1 METRTYNGVTVTLE
15 VWVNARGFGAE
26 VTTNSHVPSVDGVSL
41 TRKGFDSVEDARA
54 WAERVAPHVAAEE
67 RRRLEGES

>member
-15 VWVNARGFGAE
+15 VWVNARGFGAS
-26 VTTNSHVPSVDGVSL
+26 VTTNSKVPMVNGVNIC
-41 TRKGFDSVEDARA
+41 RKGFDSIEAARQ